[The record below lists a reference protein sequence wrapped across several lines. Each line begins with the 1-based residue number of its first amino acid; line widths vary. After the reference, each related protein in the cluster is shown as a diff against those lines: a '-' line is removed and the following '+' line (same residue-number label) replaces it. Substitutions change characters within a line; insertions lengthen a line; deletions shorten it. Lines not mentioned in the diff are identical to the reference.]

1 MVRKKER
8 SSEGVVVTE
17 VDGGEQLWA
26 VKGREVSIVRVVRGC
41 VGGDRTVKR

>member
-17 VDGGEQLWA
+17 VDSGEQLWA
-26 VKGREVSIVRVVRGC
+26 VKGREVSIVRVVVVSEEIGR
-41 VGGDRTVKR
+41 